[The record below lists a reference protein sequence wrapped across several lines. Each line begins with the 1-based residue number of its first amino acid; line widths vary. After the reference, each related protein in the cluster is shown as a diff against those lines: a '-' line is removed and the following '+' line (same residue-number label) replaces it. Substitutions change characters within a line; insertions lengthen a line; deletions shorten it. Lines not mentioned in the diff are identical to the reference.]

1 MTAVGILGCID
12 EPGDA
17 IIDLVLIVDLALL
30 SSSAC
35 PGLVAL
41 LVTTPGLPSFPFLVR
56 LGLTT
61 AVGATA
67 AGAGLLLQE
76 ISLVFVGVALSL
88 GNVSWAPLD
97 LPKSLLC
104 SSANIC
110 LVVLGAEDGDLTL
123 LSS

>member
-61 AVGATA
+61 AVGATV
-67 AGAGLLLQE
+67 AGAGLLQE

-97 LPKSLLC
+97 LPKPLLC
-104 SSANIC
+104 SSASIC